1 MSFETIEVTGV
12 VSLIAPSSPANAI
25 VESPMTMRAAPP
37 NTKIEE
43 TGRPRASASYVSIDP
58 GELDAILFDLDGVV
72 TETAKTHARAWK
84 ATFDEYLRQ
93 RAARVG
99 GSQKPFDLQQDY
111 ERYVDGKP
119 RYDGV
124 ASFLQSRG
132 IYLPPGED
140 GDPPDKETIR
150 GLGNRKNQLF
160 LEAIRRQ
167 GVEVYGTS
175 VDFIKRAK
183 AHRLRVAVV
192 SSSRNCREVLKATGI
207 GELFDA
213 QVDGVV
219 AKEWMLAGKPAP
231 DTFLEAAR
239 RLGVKPERA
248 AVVEDA
254 ISGVQAG
261 KAGDFE
267 LVVGVSRNGQPE
279 MLRQSGA
286 DIVVSDLSE
295 LNFGEGKSAVNNI
308 APSAFERQDEL
319 WARVGKRRV
328 AVFLDYDGTLTPIVE
343 RPDLAVLSE
352 GMRETLAALAQRCPV
367 MVISGRDRGDVERL
381 VGLKQLV
388 YAGCHGFDIAGPEG
402 PGISHLEA
410 SGYAPIVAQAARD
423 LEQELAPIRG
433 IIVENKTYAVAVHFR
448 MVGPEDVGR
457 VEPIVEG
464 ILARYPQLRKT
475 GGKKVFEL
483 RPDMNWDKGKAVL
496 WLLDVLGLDNSEVVP
511 LYIGDD
517 VTDQDAFD
525 ALHGKG
531 ISILVAADPQVTR
544 ADYRLSDPAE
554 VGRLLEELTAVLG
567 ERAG

>member
-1 MSFETIEVTGV
+1 
-12 VSLIAPSSPANAI
+12 
-25 VESPMTMRAAPP
+25 MTMRAETP
-37 NTKIEE
+37 NRTARQTRRPKTSEE
-43 TGRPRASASYVSIDP
+43 RVVIDP
-58 GELDAILFDLDGVV
+58 AELDAILLDLDGVV
-72 TETAKTHARAWK
+72 TETAETHARAWK

-99 GSQKPFDLQQDY
+99 GSQEPFDLKQDY

-119 RYDGV
+119 RFDGV

-140 GDPPDKETIR
+140 GDPPEKETIR
-150 GLGNRKNQLF
+150 GLGSRKNQLF
-160 LEAIRRQ
+160 LEAIRRK

-175 VDFIKRAK
+175 VDFMKRAK
-183 AHRLRVAVV
+183 AHRMRVAVV

-239 RLGVKPERA
+239 RLGVKPNRA

-261 KAGDFE
+261 KAGDFK
-267 LVVGVSRNGQPE
+267 LVVGVSRHGEPE
-279 MLRQSGA
+279 LLRQSGA
-286 DIVVSDLSE
+286 NIVVSDLSE
-295 LNFGEGKSAVNNI
+295 ISFGEGKRAVNKI
-308 APSAFERQDEL
+308 APSAFEKRDEL
-319 WARVGKRRV
+319 WARVGNRRV
-328 AVFLDYDGTLTPIVE
+328 AVFLDYDGTLTPIVG
-343 RPDLAVLSE
+343 RPELAVLSE
-352 GMRETLAALAQRCPV
+352 EMRETLAALSQRCPV

-381 VGLKQLV
+381 VGLKGLV

-402 PGISHLEA
+402 PGLSHLEA

-423 LEQELAPIRG
+423 LERELAPIPG

-448 MVGPEDVGR
+448 LAGTEDIGR
-457 VEPIVEG
+457 VEHIVDG
-464 ILARYPQLRKT
+464 VVARNPQLRKT

-483 RPDMNWDKGKAVL
+483 RPNMDWDKGKAVL
-496 WLLDVLGLDNSEVVP
+496 WLLDALDLDTAEVVP

-531 ISILVAADPQVTR
+531 LSILVAQDPQATR
-544 ADYRLSDPAE
+544 ADYRLADPAE
-554 VGRLLEELTAVLG
+554 VGRFLEELTAVLA

>member
-1 MSFETIEVTGV
+1 
-12 VSLIAPSSPANAI
+12 
-25 VESPMTMRAAPP
+25 MTMRAETP
-37 NTKIEE
+37 NRTARQTRRPKTSEE
-43 TGRPRASASYVSIDP
+43 RVLIDP
-58 GELDAILFDLDGVV
+58 AELDAILLDLDGVV
-72 TETAKTHARAWK
+72 TETAETHARAWK

-99 GSQKPFDLQQDY
+99 GSQEPFDLKQDY

-119 RYDGV
+119 RFDGV

-140 GDPPDKETIR
+140 GDPPEKETIR
-150 GLGNRKNQLF
+150 GLGSRKNQLF
-160 LEAIRRQ
+160 LEAIRRK

-175 VDFIKRAK
+175 VDFMKRAK
-183 AHRLRVAVV
+183 AHRMRVAVV

-239 RLGVKPERA
+239 RLGVKPNRA

-261 KAGDFE
+261 KAGDFK
-267 LVVGVSRNGQPE
+267 LVVGVSRHGQPE
-279 MLRQSGA
+279 LLRQSGA
-286 DIVVSDLSE
+286 NIVVSDLSE
-295 LNFGEGKSAVNNI
+295 ISFGEGKRAVNKI
-308 APSAFERQDEL
+308 APSAFEKRDEL
-319 WARVGKRRV
+319 WARVGNRRV
-328 AVFLDYDGTLTPIVE
+328 AVFLDYDGTLTPIVG
-343 RPDLAVLSE
+343 RPELAVLSE
-352 GMRETLAALAQRCPV
+352 EMRETLAALSQRCPV

-381 VGLKQLV
+381 VGLKGLV

-402 PGISHLEA
+402 PGLSHLEA

-423 LEQELAPIRG
+423 LERELAPIPG

-448 MVGPEDVGR
+448 LAGTEDIGR
-457 VEPIVEG
+457 VEHIVDG
-464 ILARYPQLRKT
+464 VVARNPQLRKT

-483 RPDMNWDKGKAVL
+483 RPNMDWDKGKAVL
-496 WLLDVLGLDNSEVVP
+496 WLLDALDLDTAEVVP

-531 ISILVAADPQVTR
+531 LSILVAQDPQATR
-544 ADYRLSDPAE
+544 ADYRLADPAE
-554 VGRLLEELTAVLG
+554 VGRFLEELTAVLA

>member
-1 MSFETIEVTGV
+1 
-12 VSLIAPSSPANAI
+12 
-25 VESPMTMRAAPP
+25 MTMRAETP
-37 NTKIEE
+37 NRTARQTRRPKTSEE
-43 TGRPRASASYVSIDP
+43 RVSIDP
-58 GELDAILFDLDGVV
+58 AELDAILLDLDGVV
-72 TETAKTHARAWK
+72 TETAETHARAWK

-99 GSQKPFDLQQDY
+99 GSQEPFDLKQDY

-119 RYDGV
+119 RFDGV

-140 GDPPDKETIR
+140 GDSPEKETIR
-150 GLGNRKNQLF
+150 GLGSRKNQLF
-160 LEAIRRQ
+160 LEAIRRK

-175 VDFIKRAK
+175 VDFMKRAK
-183 AHRLRVAVV
+183 AHRMRVAVV

-239 RLGVKPERA
+239 RLGVKPNRA

-261 KAGDFE
+261 KAGDFK
-267 LVVGVSRNGQPE
+267 LVVGVSRHGEPE
-279 MLRQSGA
+279 LLRQSGA
-286 DIVVSDLSE
+286 NIVVSDLSE
-295 LNFGEGKSAVNNI
+295 ISFGEGKRAVNKI
-308 APSAFERQDEL
+308 APSAFEKRDEL
-319 WARVGKRRV
+319 WARVGNRRV
-328 AVFLDYDGTLTPIVE
+328 AVFLDYDGTLTPIVG
-343 RPDLAVLSE
+343 RPELAVLSE
-352 GMRETLAALAQRCPV
+352 EMRETLAALSQRCPV

-381 VGLKQLV
+381 VGLKGLV

-402 PGISHLEA
+402 PGLSHLEA

-423 LEQELAPIRG
+423 LECELAPIPG

-448 MVGPEDVGR
+448 LAGTEDIGR
-457 VEPIVEG
+457 VEHIVDG
-464 ILARYPQLRKT
+464 VVARNPQLRKT

-483 RPDMNWDKGKAVL
+483 RPNMDWDKGKAVL
-496 WLLDVLGLDNSEVVP
+496 WLLDALDLDTAEVVP

-531 ISILVAADPQVTR
+531 LSILVAQDPQATR
-544 ADYRLSDPAE
+544 ADYRLADPAE
-554 VGRLLEELTAVLG
+554 VGRFLEELTAVLA

>member
-1 MSFETIEVTGV
+1 
-12 VSLIAPSSPANAI
+12 
-25 VESPMTMRAAPP
+25 MTMRAETP
-37 NTKIEE
+37 NRTARQTRRPKTSEE
-43 TGRPRASASYVSIDP
+43 RVLIDP
-58 GELDAILFDLDGVV
+58 AELDAILLDLDGVV
-72 TETAKTHARAWK
+72 TETAETHARAWK

-99 GSQKPFDLQQDY
+99 GSQEPFDLKQDY

-119 RYDGV
+119 RFDGV

-140 GDPPDKETIR
+140 GDPPEKETIR
-150 GLGNRKNQLF
+150 GLGSRKNQLF
-160 LEAIRRQ
+160 LEAIRRK

-175 VDFIKRAK
+175 VDFMKRAK
-183 AHRLRVAVV
+183 AHRIRVAVV

-239 RLGVKPERA
+239 RLGVKPNRA

-261 KAGDFE
+261 KAGDFK
-267 LVVGVSRNGQPE
+267 LVVGVSRHGEPE
-279 MLRQSGA
+279 LLRQSGA
-286 DIVVSDLSE
+286 NIVVSDLSE
-295 LNFGEGKSAVNNI
+295 ISFGEGKRAVNKI
-308 APSAFERQDEL
+308 APSAFEKRDEL
-319 WARVGKRRV
+319 WARVGNRRV
-328 AVFLDYDGTLTPIVE
+328 AVFLDYDGTLTPIVG
-343 RPDLAVLSE
+343 RPELAVLSE
-352 GMRETLAALAQRCPV
+352 EMRETLAALSQRCPV

-381 VGLKQLV
+381 VGLKGLV

-402 PGISHLEA
+402 PGLSHLEA

-423 LEQELAPIRG
+423 LERELAPIPG

-448 MVGPEDVGR
+448 LAGTEDIGR
-457 VEPIVEG
+457 VEHIVDG
-464 ILARYPQLRKT
+464 VVARNPQLRKT

-483 RPDMNWDKGKAVL
+483 RPNMDWDKGKAVL
-496 WLLDVLGLDNSEVVP
+496 WLLDALDLDTAEVVP

-531 ISILVAADPQVTR
+531 LSILVAQDPQATR
-544 ADYRLSDPAE
+544 ADYRLADPAE
-554 VGRLLEELTAVLG
+554 VGRFLEELTAVLA

>member
-1 MSFETIEVTGV
+1 
-12 VSLIAPSSPANAI
+12 
-25 VESPMTMRAAPP
+25 MTMRAETP
-37 NTKIEE
+37 NRTARQTRRPKTSEE
-43 TGRPRASASYVSIDP
+43 RVSIDP
-58 GELDAILFDLDGVV
+58 AELDAILLDLDGVV
-72 TETAKTHARAWK
+72 TETAETHARAWK

-99 GSQKPFDLQQDY
+99 GSQEPFDLKQDY

-119 RYDGV
+119 RFDGV

-140 GDPPDKETIR
+140 GDPPEKETIR
-150 GLGNRKNQLF
+150 GLGSRKNQLF
-160 LEAIRRQ
+160 LEAIRRK

-175 VDFIKRAK
+175 VDFMKRAK
-183 AHRLRVAVV
+183 AHRMRVAVV

-239 RLGVKPERA
+239 RLGVKPNRA

-261 KAGDFE
+261 KAGDFK
-267 LVVGVSRNGQPE
+267 LVVGVSRHGEPE
-279 MLRQSGA
+279 LLRQSGA
-286 DIVVSDLSE
+286 NIVVSDLSE
-295 LNFGEGKSAVNNI
+295 ISFGEGKRAVNKI
-308 APSAFERQDEL
+308 APSAFEKRDEL
-319 WARVGKRRV
+319 WARVGNRRV
-328 AVFLDYDGTLTPIVE
+328 AVFLDYDGTLTPIVG
-343 RPDLAVLSE
+343 RPELAVLSE
-352 GMRETLAALAQRCPV
+352 EMRETLAALSQRCPV

-381 VGLKQLV
+381 VGLKGLV

-402 PGISHLEA
+402 PGLSHLEA

-423 LEQELAPIRG
+423 LERELAPIPG

-448 MVGPEDVGR
+448 LAGTEDIGR
-457 VEPIVEG
+457 VEHIVDG
-464 ILARYPQLRKT
+464 VVARNPQLRKT

-483 RPDMNWDKGKAVL
+483 RPNMDWDKGKAVL
-496 WLLDVLGLDNSEVVP
+496 WLLDALDLDTAEVVP

-531 ISILVAADPQVTR
+531 LSILVAQDPQATR
-544 ADYRLSDPAE
+544 ADYRLADPAE
-554 VGRLLEELTAVLG
+554 VGRFLEELTAVLA

>member
-1 MSFETIEVTGV
+1 
-12 VSLIAPSSPANAI
+12 
-25 VESPMTMRAAPP
+25 MTMRAETP
-37 NTKIEE
+37 NRTARQTRRPKTSEE
-43 TGRPRASASYVSIDP
+43 RVLIDP
-58 GELDAILFDLDGVV
+58 AELDAILLDLDGVV
-72 TETAKTHARAWK
+72 TETAETHARAWK

-99 GSQKPFDLQQDY
+99 GSQEPFDLKQDY

-119 RYDGV
+119 RFDGV

-140 GDPPDKETIR
+140 GDPPEKETIR
-150 GLGNRKNQLF
+150 GLGSRKNQLF
-160 LEAIRRQ
+160 LEAIRRK

-175 VDFIKRAK
+175 VDFMKRAK
-183 AHRLRVAVV
+183 AHRIRVAVV

-239 RLGVKPERA
+239 RLGVKPNRA

-261 KAGDFE
+261 KAGDFK
-267 LVVGVSRNGQPE
+267 LVVGVSRHGEPE
-279 MLRQSGA
+279 LLRQSGA
-286 DIVVSDLSE
+286 NIVVSDLSE
-295 LNFGEGKSAVNNI
+295 ISFGEGKRAVNKI
-308 APSAFERQDEL
+308 APSAFEKRDEL
-319 WARVGKRRV
+319 WARVGNRRV
-328 AVFLDYDGTLTPIVE
+328 AVFLDYDGTLTPIVG
-343 RPDLAVLSE
+343 RPELALLSE
-352 GMRETLAALAQRCPV
+352 EMRETLAALSQRCPV

-381 VGLKQLV
+381 VGLKGLV

-402 PGISHLEA
+402 PGLSHLEA

-423 LEQELAPIRG
+423 LERELAPIPG

-448 MVGPEDVGR
+448 LAGTEDIGR
-457 VEPIVEG
+457 VEHIVDG
-464 ILARYPQLRKT
+464 VVARNPQLRKT

-483 RPDMNWDKGKAVL
+483 RPNMDWDKGKAVL
-496 WLLDVLGLDNSEVVP
+496 WLLDALDLDTAEVVP

-531 ISILVAADPQVTR
+531 VSILVAQDPQATR

-554 VGRLLEELTAVLG
+554 VGRFLEELTAVLA

>member
-1 MSFETIEVTGV
+1 
-12 VSLIAPSSPANAI
+12 
-25 VESPMTMRAAPP
+25 MTMRAETP
-37 NTKIEE
+37 NRTARQ
-43 TGRPRASASYVSIDP
+43 TRRPKTSKERVWIDP
-58 GELDAILFDLDGVV
+58 AELDAILLDLDGVV
-72 TETAKTHARAWK
+72 TETAETHARAWK

-99 GSQKPFDLQQDY
+99 GSQEPFDLKQDY

-119 RYDGV
+119 RFDGV

-140 GDPPDKETIR
+140 GDSPEKETIR
-150 GLGNRKNQLF
+150 GLGSRKNQLF
-160 LEAIRRQ
+160 LEAIRRK

-175 VDFIKRAK
+175 VDFMKRAK

-207 GELFDA
+207 SELFDA

-239 RLGVKPERA
+239 RLGVKPNRA

-261 KAGDFE
+261 KAGDFK
-267 LVVGVSRNGQPE
+267 LVVGVSRHGEPE
-279 MLRQSGA
+279 LLRQSGA
-286 DIVVSDLSE
+286 NIVVSDLSE
-295 LNFGEGKSAVNNI
+295 ISFGEGKRAVNRI
-308 APSAFERQDEL
+308 APSAFEKRDEL

-328 AVFLDYDGTLTPIVE
+328 AVFLDYDGTLTPIVD
-343 RPDLAVLSE
+343 RPELAVLSE
-352 GMRETLAALAQRCPV
+352 EMRKTLAALLQRCPV

-381 VGLKQLV
+381 VGLKGLV

-402 PGISHLEA
+402 PGLSHLEA

-423 LEQELAPIRG
+423 LERELAPVPG

-448 MVGPEDVGR
+448 LAGTEDIGR
-457 VEPIVEG
+457 VEHIVDG
-464 ILARYPQLRKT
+464 VVARNPQLRKT

-483 RPDMNWDKGKAVL
+483 RPNMDWDKGKAVL
-496 WLLDVLGLDNSEVVP
+496 WLLDALDLDTADVVP
-511 LYIGDD
+511 IYIGDD

-525 ALHGKG
+525 ALHGKWL
-531 ISILVAADPQVTR
+531 SILVAEAPQATR
-544 ADYRLSDPAE
+544 ADYRLADPAE
-554 VGRLLEELTAVLG
+554 VGRFLEELTAVLA

>member
-1 MSFETIEVTGV
+1 
-12 VSLIAPSSPANAI
+12 
-25 VESPMTMRAAPP
+25 MTMRAETP
-37 NTKIEE
+37 NRTARQTRRPKTSEE
-43 TGRPRASASYVSIDP
+43 RVSIDP
-58 GELDAILFDLDGVV
+58 AELDAILLDLDGVV
-72 TETAKTHARAWK
+72 TETAETHARAWK

-99 GSQKPFDLQQDY
+99 GSQEPFDLKQDY

-119 RYDGV
+119 RFDGV

-140 GDPPDKETIR
+140 GDSPEKETIR
-150 GLGNRKNQLF
+150 GLGSRKNQLF
-160 LEAIRRQ
+160 LEAIRRK

-175 VDFIKRAK
+175 VDFMKRAK
-183 AHRLRVAVV
+183 AHRMRVAVV

-239 RLGVKPERA
+239 RLGVKPNRA

-261 KAGDFE
+261 KAGDFK
-267 LVVGVSRNGQPE
+267 LVVGVSRHGQPE
-279 MLRQSGA
+279 LLRQSGA
-286 DIVVSDLSE
+286 NIVVSDLSE
-295 LNFGEGKSAVNNI
+295 ISFGEGKRAVNKI
-308 APSAFERQDEL
+308 APSAFEKRDEL
-319 WARVGKRRV
+319 WARVGNRRV
-328 AVFLDYDGTLTPIVE
+328 AVFLDYDGTLTPIVG
-343 RPDLAVLSE
+343 RPELAVLSE
-352 GMRETLAALAQRCPV
+352 EMRETLAALSQRCPV

-381 VGLKQLV
+381 VGLKGLV

-402 PGISHLEA
+402 PGFSHLEA
-410 SGYAPIVAQAARD
+410 SGYAQIVAQAARD
-423 LEQELAPIRG
+423 LERELAPIPG

-448 MVGPEDVGR
+448 LAGTEDIGR
-457 VEPIVEG
+457 VEHIVDG
-464 ILARYPQLRKT
+464 VVTRNPQLRKT

-483 RPDMNWDKGKAVL
+483 RPNMDWDKGKAVL
-496 WLLDVLGLDNSEVVP
+496 WLLDALDLDTAEVVP

-531 ISILVAADPQVTR
+531 LSILVAQDPQATR
-544 ADYRLSDPAE
+544 ADYRLADPAE
-554 VGRLLEELTAVLG
+554 VGRFLEELTAVLA

>member
-1 MSFETIEVTGV
+1 
-12 VSLIAPSSPANAI
+12 
-25 VESPMTMRAAPP
+25 MTMRAETP
-37 NTKIEE
+37 NRTARQ
-43 TGRPRASASYVSIDP
+43 TRRPKTSKERVWIDP
-58 GELDAILFDLDGVV
+58 AELDAILLDLDGVV
-72 TETAKTHARAWK
+72 TETAETHARAWK

-99 GSQKPFDLQQDY
+99 GSQEPFDLKQDY

-119 RYDGV
+119 RFDGV

-140 GDPPDKETIR
+140 GDSPEKETIR
-150 GLGNRKNQLF
+150 GLGSRKNQLF
-160 LEAIRRQ
+160 LEAIRRK

-175 VDFIKRAK
+175 VDFMKRAK

-207 GELFDA
+207 SELFDA

-239 RLGVKPERA
+239 RLGVKPNRA

-261 KAGDFE
+261 KAGDFK
-267 LVVGVSRNGQPE
+267 LVVGVSRHGEPE
-279 MLRQSGA
+279 LLRQSGA
-286 DIVVSDLSE
+286 NIVVSDLSE
-295 LNFGEGKSAVNNI
+295 ISFGEGKRAVNRI
-308 APSAFERQDEL
+308 APSAFEKRDEL

-328 AVFLDYDGTLTPIVE
+328 AVFLDYDGTLTPIVD
-343 RPDLAVLSE
+343 RPELAVLSE
-352 GMRETLAALAQRCPV
+352 EMRKTLAALLQRCPV

-381 VGLKQLV
+381 VGLKGLV

-402 PGISHLEA
+402 PGLSHLEA

-423 LEQELAPIRG
+423 LERELAPVPG

-448 MVGPEDVGR
+448 LAGTEDIGR
-457 VEPIVEG
+457 VEHIVDG
-464 ILARYPQLRKT
+464 VVARNPQLRKT

-483 RPDMNWDKGKAVL
+483 RPNMDWDKGKAVL
-496 WLLDVLGLDNSEVVP
+496 WLLDALDLDTAEVVP

-517 VTDQDAFD
+517 ITDQDAFD
-525 ALHGKG
+525 ALQGKG
-531 ISILVAADPQVTR
+531 LSILVAQDPQATR
-544 ADYRLSDPAE
+544 ADYRLADPAE
-554 VGRLLEELTAVLG
+554 VGRFLEELTAVLA

>member
-1 MSFETIEVTGV
+1 
-12 VSLIAPSSPANAI
+12 
-25 VESPMTMRAAPP
+25 MTMRAETPSTTPLEALRPKAP
-37 NTKIEE
+37 E
-43 TGRPRASASYVSIDP
+43 GRISIDP

-99 GSQKPFDLQQDY
+99 GSQDPFDLLQDY

-132 IYLPPGED
+132 IYLPPGEEA
-140 GDPPDKETIR
+140 DPPEKETIR

-175 VDFIKRAK
+175 VDFIRRAK

-192 SSSRNCREVLKATGI
+192 TSSRNCGEVLKATGI

-239 RLGVKPERA
+239 RLGVKPGRA

-254 ISGVQAG
+254 ISGVRAG

-267 LVVGVSRNGQPE
+267 LVVGVSRSGQPE
-279 MLRQSGA
+279 LLRQSGA

-295 LNFGEGKSAVNNI
+295 LSFGEGKTAVNNI
-308 APSAFERQDEL
+308 APPAFEKRDEL
-319 WARVGKRRV
+319 WARVGKRRI

-343 RPDLAVLSE
+343 RPELAVLSE
-352 GMRETLAALAQRCPV
+352 DMRGTLAALAGRCPV
-367 MVISGRDRGDVERL
+367 MVISGRERGDVERL
-381 VGLKQLV
+381 VGLKGLV
-388 YAGCHGFDIAGPEG
+388 YAGCHGFDIAGPTG
-402 PGISHLEA
+402 AGLPNLDVA
-410 SGYAPIVAQAARD
+410 GYAPIVAQAARD
-423 LEQELAPIRG
+423 LDRELASIPG

-448 MVGPEDVGR
+448 LVGPADVGR
-457 VEPIVEG
+457 VEHIVDG
-464 ILARYPQLRKT
+464 VVARHPLLRKT
-475 GGKKVFEL
+475 GGKKVIEL
-483 RPDMNWDKGKAVL
+483 RPGMNWDKGKAVL
-496 WLLDVLGLDNSEVVP
+496 WLLDALGLDGADVVP
-511 LYIGDD
+511 VYIGDD
-517 VTDQDAFD
+517 ITDQDAFD

-531 ISILVAADPQVTR
+531 ISILVAEDPQTTS
-544 ADYRLSDPAE
+544 ADYRLSDTAE
-554 VGRLLEELTAVLG
+554 VREFLKELSAFLG
-567 ERAG
+567 EREA

>member
-1 MSFETIEVTGV
+1 M
-12 VSLIAPSSPANAI
+12 
-25 VESPMTMRAAPP
+25 
-37 NTKIEE
+37 
-43 TGRPRASASYVSIDP
+43 IDP
-58 GELDAILFDLDGVV
+58 AELDAILLDLDGVV
-72 TETAKTHARAWK
+72 TETAETHARAWK

-99 GSQKPFDLQQDY
+99 GSQEPFDLKQDY

-119 RYDGV
+119 RFDGV

-140 GDPPDKETIR
+140 GDPPEKETIR
-150 GLGNRKNQLF
+150 GLGSRKNQLF
-160 LEAIRRQ
+160 LEAIRRK

-175 VDFIKRAK
+175 VDFMKRAK
-183 AHRLRVAVV
+183 AHRIRVAVV

-239 RLGVKPERA
+239 RLGVKPNRA

-261 KAGDFE
+261 KAGDFK
-267 LVVGVSRNGQPE
+267 LVVGVSRHGEPE
-279 MLRQSGA
+279 LLRQSGA
-286 DIVVSDLSE
+286 NIVVSDLSE
-295 LNFGEGKSAVNNI
+295 ISFGEGKRAVNKI
-308 APSAFERQDEL
+308 APSAFEKRDEL
-319 WARVGKRRV
+319 WARVGNRRV
-328 AVFLDYDGTLTPIVE
+328 AVFLDYDGTLTPIVG
-343 RPDLAVLSE
+343 RPELAVLSE
-352 GMRETLAALAQRCPV
+352 EMRETLAALSQRCPV

-381 VGLKQLV
+381 VGLKGLV

-402 PGISHLEA
+402 PGLSHLEA

-423 LEQELAPIRG
+423 LERELAPIPG

-448 MVGPEDVGR
+448 LAGTEDIGR
-457 VEPIVEG
+457 VEHIVDG
-464 ILARYPQLRKT
+464 VVARNPQLRKT

-483 RPDMNWDKGKAVL
+483 RPNMDWDKGKAVL
-496 WLLDVLGLDNSEVVP
+496 WLLDALDLDTAEVVP

-531 ISILVAADPQVTR
+531 LSILVAQDPQATR
-544 ADYRLSDPAE
+544 ADYRLADPAE
-554 VGRLLEELTAVLG
+554 VGRFLEELTAVLA

>member
-1 MSFETIEVTGV
+1 
-12 VSLIAPSSPANAI
+12 
-25 VESPMTMRAAPP
+25 MTMRAETP
-37 NTKIEE
+37 NRTARQTRRPKTSEE
-43 TGRPRASASYVSIDP
+43 RVLIDP
-58 GELDAILFDLDGVV
+58 AELDAILLDLDGVV
-72 TETAKTHARAWK
+72 TETAETHARAWK

-99 GSQKPFDLQQDY
+99 GSQEPFDLKQDY

-119 RYDGV
+119 RFDGV

-140 GDPPDKETIR
+140 GDPPEKETIR
-150 GLGNRKNQLF
+150 GLGSRKNQLF
-160 LEAIRRQ
+160 LEAIRRK

-175 VDFIKRAK
+175 VDFMKRAK
-183 AHRLRVAVV
+183 AHRMRVAVV

-239 RLGVKPERA
+239 RLGVKPNRA

-261 KAGDFE
+261 KAGDFK
-267 LVVGVSRNGQPE
+267 LVVGVSRHGEPE
-279 MLRQSGA
+279 LLRQSGA
-286 DIVVSDLSE
+286 NIVVSDLSE
-295 LNFGEGKSAVNNI
+295 ISFGEGKRAVNKI
-308 APSAFERQDEL
+308 APSAFEKRDEL
-319 WARVGKRRV
+319 WARVGNRRV
-328 AVFLDYDGTLTPIVE
+328 AVFLDYDGTLTPIVG
-343 RPDLAVLSE
+343 RPELAVLSE
-352 GMRETLAALAQRCPV
+352 EMRETLAALSQRCPV

-381 VGLKQLV
+381 VGLKGLV

-402 PGISHLEA
+402 PGLSHLEA

-423 LEQELAPIRG
+423 LERELAPIPG

-448 MVGPEDVGR
+448 LAGTEDIGR
-457 VEPIVEG
+457 VEHIVDG
-464 ILARYPQLRKT
+464 VVARNPQLRKT

-483 RPDMNWDKGKAVL
+483 RPNMDWDKGKAVL
-496 WLLDVLGLDNSEVVP
+496 WLLDALDLDTAEVVP

-531 ISILVAADPQVTR
+531 LSILVAQDPQATR
-544 ADYRLSDPAE
+544 ADYRLADPAE
-554 VGRLLEELTAVLG
+554 VGRFLEELTAVLA

>member
-1 MSFETIEVTGV
+1 
-12 VSLIAPSSPANAI
+12 
-25 VESPMTMRAAPP
+25 MTMRAETP
-37 NTKIEE
+37 NKTARQTRRPKTSEE
-43 TGRPRASASYVSIDP
+43 RVLIDP
-58 GELDAILFDLDGVV
+58 AELDAILLDLDGVV
-72 TETAKTHARAWK
+72 TETAETHARAWK

-99 GSQKPFDLQQDY
+99 GSQEPFDLKQDY

-119 RYDGV
+119 RFDGV

-140 GDPPDKETIR
+140 GDPPEKETIR
-150 GLGNRKNQLF
+150 GLGSRKNQLF
-160 LEAIRRQ
+160 LEAIRRK

-175 VDFIKRAK
+175 VDFMKRAK
-183 AHRLRVAVV
+183 AHRMRVAVV

-239 RLGVKPERA
+239 RLGVKPNRA

-261 KAGDFE
+261 KAGDFK
-267 LVVGVSRNGQPE
+267 LVVGVSRHGEPE
-279 MLRQSGA
+279 LLRQSGA
-286 DIVVSDLSE
+286 NIVVSDLSE
-295 LNFGEGKSAVNNI
+295 ISFGEGKRAVNKI
-308 APSAFERQDEL
+308 APSAFEKRDEL
-319 WARVGKRRV
+319 WARVGNRRV
-328 AVFLDYDGTLTPIVE
+328 AVFLDYDGTLTPIVG
-343 RPDLAVLSE
+343 RPELAVLSE
-352 GMRETLAALAQRCPV
+352 EMRETLAALSQRCPV

-381 VGLKQLV
+381 VGLKGLV

-402 PGISHLEA
+402 PGLSHLEA

-423 LEQELAPIRG
+423 LERELAPIPG

-448 MVGPEDVGR
+448 LAGTEDIGR
-457 VEPIVEG
+457 VEHIVDG
-464 ILARYPQLRKT
+464 VVARNPQLRKT

-483 RPDMNWDKGKAVL
+483 RPNMDWDKGKAVL
-496 WLLDVLGLDNSEVVP
+496 WLLDALDLDTAEVVP

-525 ALHGKG
+525 ALQGKG
-531 ISILVAADPQVTR
+531 LSILVAQDPQATR
-544 ADYRLSDPAE
+544 ADYRLADPAE
-554 VGRLLEELTAVLG
+554 VGRFLEELTAVLA

>member
-1 MSFETIEVTGV
+1 
-12 VSLIAPSSPANAI
+12 
-25 VESPMTMRAAPP
+25 MRAETP
-37 NTKIEE
+37 N
-43 TGRPRASASYVSIDP
+43 RPARQTRRSQISKERVSIDP
-58 GELDAILFDLDGVV
+58 AELDAILLDLDGVV
-72 TETAKTHARAWK
+72 TETAETHARAWK

-99 GSQKPFDLQQDY
+99 GSQEPFDLKQDY

-119 RYDGV
+119 RFDGV

-140 GDPPDKETIR
+140 GDPPEKETIR
-150 GLGNRKNQLF
+150 GLGSRKNQLF
-160 LEAIRRQ
+160 LEAIRRK

-175 VDFIKRAK
+175 VDFMKRAK

-239 RLGVKPERA
+239 RLGVKPNRA

-261 KAGDFE
+261 KAGDFK
-267 LVVGVSRNGQPE
+267 LVVGVSRHGQPE
-279 MLRQSGA
+279 LLRQSGA
-286 DIVVSDLSE
+286 NIVVSDLSE
-295 LNFGEGKSAVNNI
+295 ISFGEGKRAVNKI
-308 APSAFERQDEL
+308 APSAFEKRDEL

-328 AVFLDYDGTLTPIVE
+328 AVFLDYDGTLTPIVD
-343 RPDLAVLSE
+343 RPELAVLSE
-352 GMRETLAALAQRCPV
+352 EMREVLAALSQRCPI

-381 VGLKQLV
+381 VGLKGLV
-388 YAGCHGFDIAGPEG
+388 YAGCHGFDIAGPDG
-402 PGISHLEA
+402 PGLSHLEA

-423 LEQELAPIRG
+423 LERELAPIPG

-448 MVGPEDVGR
+448 LAGPEDVGR
-457 VEPIVEG
+457 VEHIVDG
-464 ILARYPQLRKT
+464 VVARNPQLRKT
-475 GGKKVFEL
+475 GGKKVLEL
-483 RPDMNWDKGKAVL
+483 RPNMDWDKGKAVL
-496 WLLDVLGLDNSEVVP
+496 WLLDALDLDTADVIP
-511 LYIGDD
+511 IYIGDD

-525 ALHGKG
+525 ALHGNG
-531 ISILVAADPQVTR
+531 VSILVAQDPQATR
-544 ADYRLSDPAE
+544 ADYRLSNPAE
-554 VGRLLEELTAVLG
+554 VGRFLEELTAVLA